1 MAKILNKDFRSPEIL
16 CVSSYSCHSEPPL
29 GSQEQQEADD
39 PGHDR
44 GDDNDDDADHDD
56 KDV

>member
-1 MAKILNKDFRSPEIL
+1 MIAPL
-16 CVSSYSCHSEPPL
+16 CLLSYSCHSEPPL
-29 GSQEQQEADD
+29 RSQEQQEADD

-44 GDDNDDDADHDD
+44 DDNNDDDADHDD